1 VGNQTS
7 PMEFILT
14 DFSEEPILQIL
25 SFVLFLF
32 TYLVATVGNA
42 MIILIIIHVPNLR
55 TPMYFF
61 ILNLGILD
69 VCYISTTVPNML
81 GNSLKQW
88 KRISFGGCV
97 VQMYIFLSMA
107 ATESFLLVAMSYDRY
122 VAICNPLRY
131 TVIMN
136 RRLCLQ
142 LAATSWMI
150 GFTYSTIHT
159 ANTFTLKFCRSN
171 VIDHFF
177 CDIPPL
183 LKISCSNTKLN
194 EILIFVVGAV
204 LILPCF
210 PLIVISYVHIVRTVM
225 RIPSA
230 KGRKKTFSTCVS
242 HLMAVC
248 LFYLTGTSV
257 YLRPASANSAFQQ
270 DKISAVFYTI
280 FVPMINP
287 IIYSLRNKELK
298 GAIKTV
304 VTKTFLYKMQ

>member
-1 VGNQTS
+1 MGNQTA
-7 PMEFILT
+7 PMEFVLT
-14 DFSEEPILQIL
+14 DFSEEPILKVL

-32 TYLVATVGNA
+32 TYLVATVGNV
-42 MIILIIIHVPNLR
+42 MIILIIMHVPHLR

-61 ILNLGILD
+61 ILNLAILD

-81 GNSLKQW
+81 DNSLKQV

-97 VQMYIFLSMA
+97 VQMYFFLSMA
-107 ATESFLLVAMSYDRY
+107 ATESFLLAAMSYDRY

-136 RRLCLQ
+136 WRLCLQ
-142 LAATSWMI
+142 LAATSWII
-150 GFTYSTIHT
+150 GFIYSSIHT
-159 ANTFTLKFCRSN
+159 ASTFTLEFCRSN
-171 VIDHFF
+171 VIDHIF

-183 LKISCSNTKLN
+183 LNISCSNTKIN
-194 EILIFVVGAV
+194 EFLIFVVGAV

-210 PLIVISYVHIVRTVM
+210 PLIVISYVYIVRAIM

-230 KGRKKTFSTCVS
+230 TGRKKTFSTCVS
-242 HLMAVC
+242 HLIAVS

-257 YLRPASANSAFQQ
+257 YLRPASANSSFQQ
-270 DKISAVFYTI
+270 NKISAVFYSI
-280 FVPMINP
+280 FVPMVNP

-298 GAIKTV
+298 GAIKT
-304 VTKTFLYKMQ
+304 